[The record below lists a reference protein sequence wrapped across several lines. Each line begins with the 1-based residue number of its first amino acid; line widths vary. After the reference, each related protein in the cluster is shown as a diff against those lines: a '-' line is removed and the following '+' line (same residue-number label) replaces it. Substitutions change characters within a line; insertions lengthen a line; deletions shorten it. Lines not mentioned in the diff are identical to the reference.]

1 MVYNEQCKLGDIIC
15 EHYQMLH
22 LLSRFGI
29 SLGFGDKTVK
39 AICSENN
46 VDCYTFLATVNY
58 VITGESTDLNNID
71 LHSMMAFL
79 QNAHT
84 YYIDYCF
91 PKLRRRLINV
101 IDFNDDNKLA
111 LLIISLFDEYV
122 KGLRNH
128 LSYEDKTVFPYVHDL
143 LNNKVP
149 NTTYQISSFTRHHD
163 QLDQRLM
170 ELKNVIIKYTPSNNN
185 TNEIN
190 ATLFDI
196 FTCEADL
203 KSHCLIED
211 NIFIPAIRALEMK
224 LLQQDRTNE

>member
-1 MVYNEQCKLGDIIC
+1 MLYNEQHKLGDIIC

-39 AICSENN
+39 AICDENN
-46 VDCYTFLATVNY
+46 VDCNTFLATVNY
-58 VITGESTDLNNID
+58 IITGETTDLSLID
-71 LHSMMAFL
+71 LHSMMNFL
-79 QNAHT
+79 QNAHN

-91 PKLRRRLINV
+91 PTLRRRLINV

-122 KGLRNH
+122 KGLKSH
-128 LSYEDKTVFPYVHDL
+128 LSYEDKTVFPYVREL
-143 LNNKVP
+143 LSGKQP
-149 NTTYQISSFTRHHD
+149 ATSYQISSFMRHHD

-170 ELKNVIIKYTPSNNN
+170 ELKNVIIKYSPSNNN
-185 TNEIN
+185 INEVN

-196 FTCEADL
+196 FSCEADL

-211 NIFIPAIRALEMK
+211 NIFIPAVRALEMK
-224 LLQQDRTNE
+224 LLQK